1 MALRPEDRLLS
12 VHDVLG
18 PVRVRLLGGSVLAE
32 LTARFGVAAR
42 AKVLA
47 GEVVDD
53 DGAVVDSGTV
63 LPPGSVVH
71 LYRDLP
77 DEVPVPFDVPVL
89 HQDADIVVV
98 DKPHFLATMPRGRHV
113 AQTALVRLRRE
124 LGLPELSP
132 AHRLDR
138 LTAGVLLF
146 TTRREVRGSYQTMFA
161 RGLVRKTYL
170 ARAPVA
176 PGLALP
182 RLVRSRIVKRRG
194 HLQAVCEPG
203 VPNAE
208 TLVERIARDGLY
220 RSTLRSLGAALREA
234 MGKFNPDR
242 TRLPLPQRRF
252 GGVVGRTMA
261 ESVGDWSIVPGPF
274 PPDDAPNV
282 LIVLIDDAGFGGP
295 DTFGGAIRTPTL
307 SRLAQNGL
315 IYNRFHVTAVCS
327 PTRAALLTGRNHHR
341 VGFGSVCEFPGPY
354 PGYSAVRP
362 RSCAAL
368 PRILRDNGYV
378 TGAFGKWHLT
388 PDNVQGAAGPFD
400 NWPLGWGFDHFWG
413 FPSGA
418 AGQYDPIISQDNS
431 VIGIPEGSGEDGR
444 PYYFPDDL
452 TDKAIEWLHTVRAQN
467 ATKPWMLYYATGATH
482 APHHVF
488 KEWADKYRG
497 EFDDGWDVYRQKT
510 FERQKRLGIIPPDA
524 ELTERPDLFP
534 AWDSMS
540 EAQKRLFARQM
551 EVFAGFSENA
561 DWNVGRLL
569 DAIEDL
575 GESDNTLVFY
585 IWGDNGA
592 SMEGTNTGSFNEMT
606 FLNGLDL
613 DAERQL
619 ELIEQYGGI
628 AALGDE
634 FTAPHFASAWAHA
647 SNTPLQWGKQM
658 ASHLGGTRDPL
669 VVAWPARIRPDGRVR
684 SQFTHCI
691 DIAPTVLAAIG
702 LPEPTHVD
710 GFEQEPMDGTS
721 FVRTFDDA
729 EAEDRHTVQ
738 YFENFGSRAI
748 YKDGWWA
755 CARLDKAPWDL
766 SPETMRRFAPGTYDP
781 DQDVWELYYLP
792 DDFSQAKNLAAEH
805 PDKVAELTQLWW
817 QEAERNRVL
826 PLLGGLA
833 VMFGDLPPL
842 PTTARF
848 SFKGDVQNIQRG
860 MVPRICGRSYAIEAR
875 LHIPDGGAQG
885 VIVANAD
892 FMGGFALWVD
902 EQRHL
907 HHTYS
912 FLGVETY
919 RQVSSEPLP
928 TGDVTVR
935 MLFDSHQPVAASG
948 GRVTLWADDRLI
960 GEGELPQTVPLAF
973 TSYAGM
979 DIGRDNG
986 LVVDRGYED
995 KAPYAFTGTVTEV
1008 IFDLKPVHPEAAR
1021 ALHEHASVQAVGQGA
1036 AG

>member
-1 MALRPEDRLLS
+1 MSEDNALVLVAGYQDLDSARHDFQTLVDAAKDKSIPLQGAVLIGKDAEGSPVLVDTGNRLGRRGAAWGAGVGLAIGLFSPALLASAALGAATGALAGTFAHHRIKTGLADKIGQALAAGRAVVIAVTEAQGRLEAGQALASSPMKS
-12 VHDVLG
+12 V
-18 PVRVRLLGGSVLAE
+18 AE
-32 LTARFGVAAR
+32 L
-42 AKVLA
+42 
-47 GEVVDD
+47 
-53 DGAVVDSGTV
+53 S
-63 LPPGSVVH
+63 
-71 LYRDLP
+71 
-77 DEVPVPFDVPVL
+77 
-89 HQDADIVVV
+89 
-98 DKPHFLATMPRGRHV
+98 
-113 AQTALVRLRRE
+113 
-124 LGLPELSP
+124 
-132 AHRLDR
+132 
-138 LTAGVLLF
+138 
-146 TTRREVRGSYQTMFA
+146 
-161 RGLVRKTYL
+161 
-170 ARAPVA
+170 
-176 PGLALP
+176 
-182 RLVRSRIVKRRG
+182 
-194 HLQAVCEPG
+194 
-203 VPNAE
+203 
-208 TLVERIARDGLY
+208 

-669 VVAWPARIRPDGRVR
+669 VVAWPGSGQTAVFVASSPTASTSRRPCWRPSVYRSRPMSTASSRNRWTEPVSCGPSTTLKPKTATPCSTSKTSAAVPSTKTAGGR
-684 SQFTHCI
+684 
-691 DIAPTVLAAIG
+691 ALAWTRRPGIC
-702 LPEPTHVD
+702 HRRRCD
-710 GFEQEPMDGTS
+710 
-721 FVRTFDDA
+721 
-729 EAEDRHTVQ
+729 
-738 YFENFGSRAI
+738 GSRR
-748 YKDGWWA
+748 G
-755 CARLDKAPWDL
+755 
-766 SPETMRRFAPGTYDP
+766 
-781 DQDVWELYYLP
+781 
-792 DDFSQAKNLAAEH
+792 
-805 PDKVAELTQLWW
+805 
-817 QEAERNRVL
+817 
-826 PLLGGLA
+826 
-833 VMFGDLPPL
+833 
-842 PTTARF
+842 PTTRTRT
-848 SFKGDVQNIQRG
+848 SGSCTTYQ
-860 MVPRICGRSYAIEAR
+860 MTSPRRKTWQPSIPTRS
-875 LHIPDGGAQG
+875 P
-885 VIVANAD
+885 
-892 FMGGFALWVD
+892 
-902 EQRHL
+902 
-907 HHTYS
+907 
-912 FLGVETY
+912 
-919 RQVSSEPLP
+919 SSP
-928 TGDVTVR
+928 
-935 MLFDSHQPVAASG
+935 SCG
-948 GRVTLWADDRLI
+948 GRRPNETGCCRCWAGSR
-960 GEGELPQTVPLAF
+960 
-973 TSYAGM
+973 
-979 DIGRDNG
+979 
-986 LVVDRGYED
+986 
-995 KAPYAFTGTVTEV
+995 
-1008 IFDLKPVHPEAAR
+1008 
-1021 ALHEHASVQAVGQGA
+1021 
-1036 AG
+1036 